1 MANAAKT
8 SPSSFLPLTPVVL
21 HILMALAQEPRHG
34 YGIIKEV
41 KESTRGEVTLQTG
54 TLYQAIRRLL
64 ETGLIREVDSKVDPE
79 LDDERRRYYALSGL
93 GRKAL
98 SEEVRRLEGL
108 VRLARARK
116 IPDWKAG

>member
-8 SPSSFLPLTPVVL
+8 NPSSFLPLTPVVL

-64 ETGLIREVDSKVDPE
+64 KTGLIREVDSKVDPE

-93 GRKAL
+93 GRKVL